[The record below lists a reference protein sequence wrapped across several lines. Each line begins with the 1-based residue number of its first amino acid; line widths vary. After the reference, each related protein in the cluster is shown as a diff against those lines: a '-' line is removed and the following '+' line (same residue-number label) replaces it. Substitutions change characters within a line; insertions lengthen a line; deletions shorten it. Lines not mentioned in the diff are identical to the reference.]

1 MCCTFYILVER
12 RFSDCNPYILIGERE
27 RKKSSAQRFHCIV
40 FCVVRGRRKARAH
53 THERERE
60 ANNNEKTGRV
70 FRRTHKTHKI
80 QSREERRKNVRSWD
94 ASALQDVHLL
104 LSSDGDLSRGPAIS
118 RPAAQPRKRRRK
130 HHRHQSRSQNLLGKR

>member
-27 RKKSSAQRFHCIV
+27 KNRARRDSIASSFVSCAEEE
-40 FCVVRGRRKARAH
+40 KPAH
-53 THERERE
+53 THTRERE